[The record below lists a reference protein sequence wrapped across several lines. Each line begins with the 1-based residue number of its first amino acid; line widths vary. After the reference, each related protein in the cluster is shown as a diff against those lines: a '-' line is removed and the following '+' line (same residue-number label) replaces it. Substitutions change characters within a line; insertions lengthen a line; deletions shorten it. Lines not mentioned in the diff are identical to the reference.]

1 MLLRLR
7 NFWWKL
13 VGNPEHLPLDHRAFN
28 VIGLITIVLLLILI
42 PLNIALKLWVVSG
55 MLVIIEAILVFLVLR
70 SRIYGKYTFSLLFY
84 AIASYIVVTI
94 TFLYNSGSEGPALY
108 LFLLTYLFLIAFT
121 NPRLH
126 RVWTILHLLIP
137 VTLLGLEYFMPY
149 MLVDNYVSPGYRYFD
164 IATTLIII
172 VVCIYS
178 ITIYLRSNYEREKST
193 AEQHARKIE
202 AQNNQISAQNRLL
215 QESNSE
221 KLRLISILAHDLRN
235 PMNAITGVLEI
246 LTKEELPDEV
256 RKAMKT
262 ELLAAARNTS
272 ELLDNLLS
280 WTTGQIKGLKPI
292 ATKIEPEIIIANVL
306 EVQQFIANKK
316 GITIRTHLEE
326 DVKIWA
332 DMDMLE
338 LIIRNL
344 ISNALKFTPKNG
356 TITISLYKNADDST
370 CTLAIQDN
378 GIGIA
383 DEDLRRLFDKNVQST
398 YGTESEKGIGLGLY
412 LSKEL
417 ATLNQGK
424 MWVQSTLGEG
434 STFFVSF
441 PLHKDKKQPITV
453 LTI

>member
-1 MLLRLR
+1 MQVRLR
-7 NFWWKL
+7 KFWWQL
-13 VGNPEHLPLDHRAFN
+13 VGDPEQLPLEHRAFN
-28 VIGLITIVLLLILI
+28 VIGLITGVLLLILI

-55 MLVIIEAILVFLVLR
+55 MLVVIEAILVFLIIRARV
-70 SRIYGKYTFSLLFY
+70 YGQYTFSLLAY
-84 AIASYIVVTI
+84 AIASYVVVTI
-94 TFLYNSGSEGPALY
+94 TFLYNSGSNGPALY

-121 NPRLH
+121 HPRFH
-126 RVWTILHLLIP
+126 RIWTVLHLVVP
-137 VTLLGLEYFMPY
+137 VSLLGLEYVVPHILATDY
-149 MLVDNYVSPGYRYFD
+149 ATLEYRYLD

-172 VVCIYS
+172 VVCTYS
-178 ITIYLRSNYEREKST
+178 ITIYLRGNYEREKHT
-193 AEQHARKIE
+193 AEQHAYKIE
-202 AQNNQISAQNRLL
+202 AQNEQIRAQNILL

-235 PMNAITGVLEI
+235 PLSAITGVLEI
-246 LTKEELPDEV
+246 LTYEELPADM
-256 RKAMKT
+256 RKAMKA
-262 ELLAAARNTS
+262 ELLLAARNTS

-292 ATKIEPEIIIANVL
+292 ATKIKPEVVIANVL

-316 GITIRTHLEE
+316 GISITTHLEA

-332 DMDMLE
+332 DIDMLE

-356 TITISLYKNADDST
+356 TVDISLNRNADNRT
-370 CTLAIQDN
+370 CTLAIEDN

-383 DEDLRRLFDKNVQST
+383 SEDMSRLFDRNVQST

-417 ATLNQGK
+417 AALNHGK
-424 MWVQSTLGEG
+424 IWARSTPGKG
-434 STFFVSF
+434 STFFVSL
-441 PLHKDKKQPITV
+441 PLYEAESHPQPHQ
-453 LTI
+453 LS